1 MDENISFNVNGKP
14 VRLTLDGNRPLL
26 WVLRT
31 ELSLTGTKYGCGEGL
46 CGACTVLVNDEPA
59 RACQTVV
66 KDVRGKNVVTIEGL
80 ARGAALHPIQEAFI
94 AHDAMQCGFCTPGMI
109 LTAYGFLRKNPRP
122 SREDIIKG
130 MDDHLCRCGSHT
142 RIVQAI
148 ETAAAKMKGG
158 TGR

>member
-1 MDENISFNVNGKP
+1 MDENISFTVNGKA
-14 VRLTLDGNRPLL
+14 VRLHLDGNRPLL

-31 ELSLTGTKYGCGEGL
+31 ELGLTGTKYGCGEGL

-59 RACQTVV
+59 RACQTAV
-66 KDVRGKNVVTIEGL
+66 KDVRGKAVVTIEGL

-109 LTAYGFLRKNPRP
+109 LTAYGLLRKNPGP

-158 TGR
+158 TGQ

>member
-46 CGACTVLVNDEPA
+46 CGACTVLVNDEPV
-59 RACQTVV
+59 RACQTAV

-109 LTAYGFLRKNPRP
+109 LSAYGLLRKNPRP